1 MIIFNFLMSYII
13 FPLFF
18 SSIIYIF
25 ATIEK
30 HSYTKGIILIL
41 GILIFIN
48 YYFYKKIVMIIRKTY
63 VNRINYYLSIILIFL
78 TLFNIENFKEVI
90 KIINQNI
97 KNNFNQKIFLEI
109 KNFLNTT
116 SYFYSFSIIFIIG
129 IIFLSIIIYKKNNN
143 NKVEENYEEVKLLS
157 FRKKEKE
164 KLDFIIKNEKISSIL
179 IEAEIGN
186 GKTALINSLFK
197 EWQNKEIIYLKLPLI
212 KSVDELKS
220 NLFLE
225 LQRIFLKSDLDNQF
239 LNAFLDNISA
249 FKLGFL
255 EINFGKKDNMWNT
268 IKKLQKTLKELDKNI
283 IVVLDDIER
292 ENDANKIYE
301 SILFLG
307 ELSEYF
313 KDTKTITL
321 LLAQYSY
328 LEDILKKINKDTLYL
343 EKYYKYK
350 FKLNEPTAGEF
361 PDEDYKLLIEEVI
374 STSSNLSIDKNFKDD
389 FINSIIENIIFFF
402 TANEIVFNK
411 ENSNYIK
418 INIRALEKSIR
429 NIIYLYNFYK
439 DSYITY
445 CIFTYCILEENFKSS
460 ICSQLSHILDENTLS
475 EKETKNNILK
485 NYCNNSLKDYSKSN
499 IYTVFFKEII
509 DIISIYKKGEILIEK
524 LDIQSNTIK
533 EILNGNIEKTE
544 TLSIKGYEE
553 YIFNLI
559 KENST
564 KINLALEKNLIV
576 KKSELRKAINS
587 VNGLFQPSKISI
599 DKMKEILLKREY
611 TQREIEEKDDKKDTI
626 SELLEIGLND
636 SIKIQEIYE
645 ECSRKLDKD
654 FNIFIEKISKIE
666 DLKSNLPEISKLLEE
681 DKVQLKKEM

>member
-78 TLFNIENFKEVI
+78 TFFNIENFKEVI

-97 KNNFNQKIFLEI
+97 KNNFNQEIFLEI
-109 KNFLNTT
+109 KNILNTV
-116 SYFYSFSIIFIIG
+116 SYFYLFYFILLIG
-129 IIFLSIIIYKKNNN
+129 IIFLLTIIYNIFKNRKINKKVKENNR
-143 NKVEENYEEVKLLS
+143 EIKLLS
-157 FRKKEKE
+157 FREKE
-164 KLDFIIKNEKISSIL
+164 KDKLKSMIENKKISSIL

-186 GKTALINSLFK
+186 GKTTLINSLFK
-197 EWQNKEIIYLKLPLI
+197 DLQNEEIIYLKLPLI
-212 KSVDELKS
+212 KSVDELKR

-225 LQRIFLKSDLDNQF
+225 LQKIFLKNDLDNQF
-239 LNAFLDNISA
+239 INAFLDNISA

-255 EINFGKKDNMWNT
+255 EINFGKKENMWNT
-268 IKKLQKTLKELDKNI
+268 IKKLQNTLKELDKNI

-313 KDTKTITL
+313 RDTRTTTL
-321 LLAQYSY
+321 LLVQYNY
-328 LEDILKKINKDTLYL
+328 LKSKIKKDISSL

-350 FKLNEPTAGEF
+350 FKLNEPTAIEF
-361 PDEDYKLLIEEVI
+361 LDEDYKLLIEEAI
-374 STSSNLSIDKNFKDD
+374 LTLPKLSIDENFKDT
-389 FINSIIENIIFFF
+389 FINSIIENINFFF
-402 TANEIVFNK
+402 NK
-411 ENSNYIK
+411 ISNK
-418 INIRALEKSIR
+418 NTKLNIRSLEKSIQK
-429 NIIYLYNFYK
+429 IIYLYDFYK

-445 CIFTYCILEENFKSS
+445 SIFTYCILEENFQK
-460 ICSQLSHILDENTLS
+460 IIDTYISQVFKENTILK
-475 EKETKNNILK
+475 KEIKDSILK

-533 EILNGNIEKTE
+533 EILNGNIEKPE
-544 TLSIKGYEE
+544 IFSIKGYEE

-559 KENST
+559 KGSST
-564 KINLALEKNLIV
+564 KINSALENNLIV

-587 VNGLFQPSKISI
+587 VSEIFQPSEISI
-599 DKMKEILLKREY
+599 GKMKEILLKREY
-611 TQREIEEKDDKKDTI
+611 TQREIEEKEDKKDTI
-626 SELLEIGLND
+626 SELLEISFND
-636 SIKIQEIYE
+636 SIKILEIHE
-645 ECSRKLDKD
+645 EHSRKLDED
-654 FNIFIEKISKIE
+654 FNIFMQKISEIE
-666 DLKSNLPEISKLLEE
+666 DLKSVLSEIEKLLEE

>member
-78 TLFNIENFKEVI
+78 TFFNIENFKEVI

-97 KNNFNQKIFLEI
+97 KNNFNQEIFLEI
-109 KNFLNTT
+109 KNILNTV
-116 SYFYSFSIIFIIG
+116 SYFYLFYFILLIG
-129 IIFLSIIIYKKNNN
+129 IIFLLTIIYNIFKNRKINKKVKENN
-143 NKVEENYEEVKLLS
+143 EEIKLLS
-157 FRKKEKE
+157 FRKKEKD
-164 KLDFIIKNEKISSIL
+164 KLKSMIENKKISSIL

-186 GKTALINSLFK
+186 GKTTLINSLFK
-197 EWQNKEIIYLKLPLI
+197 DLQNEEIIYLKLPLI
-212 KSVDELKS
+212 KSVDELKR

-225 LQRIFLKSDLDNQF
+225 LQKIFLKNDLDNQF
-239 LNAFLDNISA
+239 INAFLDNISA

-255 EINFGKKDNMWNT
+255 EINFGKKENMWNT
-268 IKKLQKTLKELDKNI
+268 IKKLQNTLKELDKNI

-313 KDTKTITL
+313 RDTRTTTL
-321 LLAQYSY
+321 LLVQYNY
-328 LEDILKKINKDTLYL
+328 LKSKIKKDISSL

-350 FKLNEPTAGEF
+350 FKLNEPTAIEF
-361 PDEDYKLLIEEVI
+361 LDEDYKLLIEEAI
-374 STSSNLSIDKNFKDD
+374 LTLPKLSIDENFKDT
-389 FINSIIENIIFFF
+389 FINSIIENINFFF
-402 TANEIVFNK
+402 NKISNENTK
-411 ENSNYIK
+411 L
-418 INIRALEKSIR
+418 NIRSLEKSIQK
-429 NIIYLYNFYK
+429 IIYLYDFYK

-445 CIFTYCILEENFKSS
+445 SIFTYCILEENFQK
-460 ICSQLSHILDENTLS
+460 IIDTYISQVFKENTILK
-475 EKETKNNILK
+475 KEIKDSILK

-533 EILNGNIEKTE
+533 EILNGNIEKPE
-544 TLSIKGYEE
+544 IFSIKGYEE

-559 KENST
+559 KGSST
-564 KINLALEKNLIV
+564 KINSALENNLIV

-587 VNGLFQPSKISI
+587 VSEIFQPSEISI
-599 DKMKEILLKREY
+599 GKMKEILLKREY
-611 TQREIEEKDDKKDTI
+611 TQREIEEKEDKKDTI
-626 SELLEIGLND
+626 SELLEISFND
-636 SIKIQEIYE
+636 SIKILEIHE
-645 ECSRKLDKD
+645 EHSRKLDED
-654 FNIFIEKISKIE
+654 FNIFMQKISEIE
-666 DLKSNLPEISKLLEE
+666 DLKSVLSEIEKLLEE

>member
-25 ATIEK
+25 STIEK
-30 HSYTKGIILIL
+30 HSYTKGLILIL
-41 GILIFIN
+41 GLFIFIN
-48 YYFYKKIVMIIRKTY
+48 YYFYKKIVIIIRKTY

-78 TLFNIENFKEVI
+78 TFFNIENFKEVI

-97 KNNFNQKIFLEI
+97 KNNFNQEIFLEI
-109 KNFLNTT
+109 KNILNTV
-116 SYFYSFSIIFIIG
+116 SYFYLFYFILLIG
-129 IIFLSIIIYKKNNN
+129 IIFLLTIIYNIFKNRKINKKVKENN
-143 NKVEENYEEVKLLS
+143 EEIKLLS
-157 FRKKEKE
+157 FRKKEKD
-164 KLDFIIKNEKISSIL
+164 KLKSMIENKKISSIL

-186 GKTALINSLFK
+186 GKTTLINSLFK
-197 EWQNKEIIYLKLPLI
+197 DLQNEEIIYLKLPLI
-212 KSVDELKS
+212 KSVDELKR

-225 LQRIFLKSDLDNQF
+225 LQKIFLKNDLDNQF
-239 LNAFLDNISA
+239 INAFLDNISA

-255 EINFGKKDNMWNT
+255 EINFGKKENMWNT
-268 IKKLQKTLKELDKNI
+268 IKKLQNTLKELDKNI

-313 KDTKTITL
+313 RDTRTTTL
-321 LLAQYSY
+321 LLVQYNY
-328 LEDILKKINKDTLYL
+328 LKSKIKKDISSL

-350 FKLNEPTAGEF
+350 FKLNEPTAIEF
-361 PDEDYKLLIEEVI
+361 LDEDYKLLIEEAI
-374 STSSNLSIDKNFKDD
+374 LTLPKLSIDENFKDT
-389 FINSIIENIIFFF
+389 FINSIIENINFFF
-402 TANEIVFNK
+402 NK
-411 ENSNYIK
+411 ISNK
-418 INIRALEKSIR
+418 NTKLNIRSLEKSIQK
-429 NIIYLYNFYK
+429 IIYLYDFYK

-445 CIFTYCILEENFKSS
+445 SIFTYCILEENFQK
-460 ICSQLSHILDENTLS
+460 IIDTYISQVFKENTILK
-475 EKETKNNILK
+475 KEIKDSILK

-533 EILNGNIEKTE
+533 EILNGNIEKPE
-544 TLSIKGYEE
+544 IFSIKGYEE

-559 KENST
+559 KGSST
-564 KINLALEKNLIV
+564 KINSALENNLIV

-587 VNGLFQPSKISI
+587 VSEIFQPSEISI
-599 DKMKEILLKREY
+599 GKMKEILLKREY
-611 TQREIEEKDDKKDTI
+611 TQREIEEKEDKKDTI
-626 SELLEIGLND
+626 SELLEISFND
-636 SIKIQEIYE
+636 SIKILEIHE
-645 ECSRKLDKD
+645 EHSRKLDED
-654 FNIFIEKISKIE
+654 FNIFMQKISEIE
-666 DLKSNLPEISKLLEE
+666 DLKSVLSEIEKLLEE

>member
-1 MIIFNFLMSYII
+1 MTIFNFLMSYII

-97 KNNFNQKIFLEI
+97 KNNFNQEIFLEI
-109 KNFLNTT
+109 KNILNTV
-116 SYFYSFSIIFIIG
+116 SYFYLFYFILFIG
-129 IIFLSIIIYKKNNN
+129 IIFLLTIIYNIFKNREINKKVKENN
-143 NKVEENYEEVKLLS
+143 EEIKLLS
-157 FRKKEKE
+157 FREKE
-164 KLDFIIKNEKISSIL
+164 KDKLKSMIENKKISSIL

-186 GKTALINSLFK
+186 GKTTLINSLFK
-197 EWQNKEIIYLKLPLI
+197 DLQNEEIIYLKLPLI
-212 KSVDELKS
+212 KSVDELKR

-225 LQRIFLKSDLDNQF
+225 LQKIFLKNDLDNQF
-239 LNAFLDNISA
+239 INAFLDNISA

-255 EINFGKKDNMWNT
+255 EINFGKKENMWNT
-268 IKKLQKTLKELDKNI
+268 IKKLQNTLKELDKNI
-283 IVVLDDIER
+283 IVILDDIER

-313 KDTKTITL
+313 RDTKTTTL
-321 LLAQYSY
+321 LLVQYSY
-328 LEDILKKINKDTLYL
+328 LKSKIKKDISSL

-350 FKLNEPTAGEF
+350 FKLNEPTAIEF
-361 PDEDYKLLIEEVI
+361 LDEDYKLLIEEAI
-374 STSSNLSIDKNFKDD
+374 LTLPKSSIDENFKDT
-389 FINSIIENIIFFF
+389 FINSIIENINFFF
-402 TANEIVFNK
+402 NKISNENTK
-411 ENSNYIK
+411 L
-418 INIRALEKSIR
+418 NIRSLEKSIQK
-429 NIIYLYNFYK
+429 IIYLYDFYK

-445 CIFTYCILEENFKSS
+445 SIFTYCILEENFQKV
-460 ICSQLSHILDENTLS
+460 INTYISQVLKENTIL
-475 EKETKNNILK
+475 EKEIKNSILK
-485 NYCNNSLKDYSKSN
+485 NYCSNSLKDYSKSN

-544 TLSIKGYEE
+544 MLSIKGYEE

-564 KINLALEKNLIV
+564 KINLALENNLIV

-587 VNGLFQPSKISI
+587 VNGLFQPSKISV

-611 TQREIEEKDDKKDTI
+611 TQREIEEKEDKKNTI

-645 ECSRKLDKD
+645 EYSRKLDED

>member
-97 KNNFNQKIFLEI
+97 KNNFNQEIFLEI
-109 KNFLNTT
+109 KNILNTV
-116 SYFYSFSIIFIIG
+116 SYFYLFYFILFIG
-129 IIFLSIIIYKKNNN
+129 IIFLLTIIYNIFKNRKINKKVKENN
-143 NKVEENYEEVKLLS
+143 EEIKLLS
-157 FRKKEKE
+157 FREKE
-164 KLDFIIKNEKISSIL
+164 KDKLKSMIENKKISSIL

-186 GKTALINSLFK
+186 GKTTLINSLFK
-197 EWQNKEIIYLKLPLI
+197 DLQNEEIIYLKLPLI
-212 KSVDELKS
+212 KSVDELKR

-225 LQRIFLKSDLDNQF
+225 LQKIFLKNDLDNQF
-239 LNAFLDNISA
+239 INAFLDNISA

-255 EINFGKKDNMWNT
+255 EINFGKKENMWNT
-268 IKKLQKTLKELDKNI
+268 IKKLQNTLKELDKNI
-283 IVVLDDIER
+283 IVILDDIER

-313 KDTKTITL
+313 RDTRTTTL
-321 LLAQYSY
+321 LLVQYSY
-328 LEDILKKINKDTLYL
+328 LKSKIKKDISSL

-350 FKLNEPTAGEF
+350 FKLNEPTAIEF
-361 PDEDYKLLIEEVI
+361 LDEDYKLLIEEAI
-374 STSSNLSIDKNFKDD
+374 LTLPKSSIDENFKDT
-389 FINSIIENIIFFF
+389 FINSIIENINFFF
-402 TANEIVFNK
+402 NKISNENTK
-411 ENSNYIK
+411 L
-418 INIRALEKSIR
+418 NIRSLEKSIQK
-429 NIIYLYNFYK
+429 IIYLYDFYK

-445 CIFTYCILEENFKSS
+445 SIFTYCILEENFQKV
-460 ICSQLSHILDENTLS
+460 INTYISQVLKENTIL
-475 EKETKNNILK
+475 EKEIKNSILK
-485 NYCNNSLKDYSKSN
+485 NYCSNSLKDYSKSN

-544 TLSIKGYEE
+544 MLSIKGYEE

-564 KINLALEKNLIV
+564 KINLALENNLIV

-587 VNGLFQPSKISI
+587 VNGLFQPSKISV

-611 TQREIEEKDDKKDTI
+611 TQREIEEKEDKKNTI

-645 ECSRKLDKD
+645 EYSRKLDED

>member
-1 MIIFNFLMSYII
+1 MIILNFLMSYII

-25 ATIEK
+25 TTIEN
-30 HSYTKGIILIL
+30 HSYTKWLILIL
-41 GILIFIN
+41 GLLIFIN

-78 TLFNIENFKEVI
+78 TFFNIENFKEVI

-97 KNNFNQKIFLEI
+97 KNNFNQEIFLEI
-109 KNFLNTT
+109 KNILNTV
-116 SYFYSFSIIFIIG
+116 SYFYLFYFILLIG
-129 IIFLSIIIYKKNNN
+129 IIFLLTIIYNIFKNRKINKKVKENN
-143 NKVEENYEEVKLLS
+143 EEIKLLS
-157 FRKKEKE
+157 FREKE
-164 KLDFIIKNEKISSIL
+164 KDKLKSMIENKKISSIL

-186 GKTALINSLFK
+186 GKTTLINSLFK
-197 EWQNKEIIYLKLPLI
+197 DLQNEEIIYLKLPLI
-212 KSVDELKS
+212 KSVDELKR

-225 LQRIFLKSDLDNQF
+225 LQKIFLKNDLDNQF
-239 LNAFLDNISA
+239 INAFLDNISA

-255 EINFGKKDNMWNT
+255 EINFGKKENMWNT
-268 IKKLQKTLKELDKNI
+268 IKKLQNTLKELDKNI

-313 KDTKTITL
+313 RDTRTTTL
-321 LLAQYSY
+321 LLVQYNY
-328 LEDILKKINKDTLYL
+328 LKSKIKKDISSL

-350 FKLNEPTAGEF
+350 FKLNEPTAIEF
-361 PDEDYKLLIEEVI
+361 LDEDYKLLIEEAI
-374 STSSNLSIDKNFKDD
+374 LTLPKSSIDENFKDT
-389 FINSIIENIIFFF
+389 FINSIIENINFFF
-402 TANEIVFNK
+402 NK
-411 ENSNYIK
+411 ISNK
-418 INIRALEKSIR
+418 NTKLNIRSLEKSIQK
-429 NIIYLYNFYK
+429 IIYLYDFYK

-445 CIFTYCILEENFKSS
+445 SIFTYCILEENFQKVIDSY
-460 ICSQLSHILDENTLS
+460 ISQILKENTIS
-475 EKETKNNILK
+475 KEEIKNSILK

-499 IYTVFFKEII
+499 TYTVFLKEII

-544 TLSIKGYEE
+544 TFSIKGYEE

-559 KENST
+559 KGSST
-564 KINLALEKNLIV
+564 KINFALENDLIV

-587 VNGLFQPSKISI
+587 VSEIFQPSKISI

-611 TQREIEEKDDKKDTI
+611 TQREIEEKEDKKDKISGLLEAFSNNSIEIQKI
-626 SELLEIGLND
+626 SEE
-636 SIKIQEIYE
+636 YF
-645 ECSRKLDKD
+645 RKLDKNN
-654 FNIFIEKISKIE
+654 NIFIEKISKIE

-681 DKVQLKKEM
+681 DKVQLKKEI

>member
-18 SSIIYIF
+18 SSIVYIF
-25 ATIEK
+25 ATIEN
-30 HSYTKGIILIL
+30 HSYTKVLILIL
-41 GILIFIN
+41 GLLIFIN

-63 VNRINYYLSIILIFL
+63 IDRINYYFSIILIFL
-78 TLFNIENFKEVI
+78 TFFNIENFKEVI
-90 KIINQNI
+90 TTINQNI
-97 KNNFNQKIFLEI
+97 KNNFNQGIFLEI
-109 KNFLNTT
+109 KKYFYTF
-116 SYFYSFSIIFIIG
+116 SYFYLFYFILFIG
-129 IIFLSIIIYKKNNN
+129 IIFLLTSIYNIFKNRKINKKVKENN
-143 NKVEENYEEVKLLS
+143 EEIKLLS
-157 FRKKEKE
+157 FREKE
-164 KLDFIIKNEKISSIL
+164 KNKLKSIIENKKISSIL

-186 GKTALINSLFK
+186 GKTTLINSLFK
-197 EWQNKEIIYLKLPLI
+197 DLQNEEIIYLKLPLI
-212 KSVDELKS
+212 KSVDELKR

-225 LQRIFLKSDLDNQF
+225 LQKIFLKNDLDNQF
-239 LNAFLDNISA
+239 INAFLDNISA

-255 EINFGKKDNMWNT
+255 EINFGKNENMWNT
-268 IKKLQKTLKELDKNI
+268 IKKLQNTLKELDKNI
-283 IVVLDDIER
+283 IIVLDDIER

-313 KDTKTITL
+313 RDTRTTTL
-321 LLAQYSY
+321 LLVQYSY
-328 LEDILKKINKDTLYL
+328 LKSKIKKDISSL

-350 FKLNEPTAGEF
+350 FKLNEPTAIEF
-361 PDEDYKLLIEEVI
+361 LDEDYKLLIEEAI
-374 STSSNLSIDKNFKDD
+374 LTLPKSSIDENFKDT
-389 FINSIIENIIFFF
+389 FINSIIENINFFF
-402 TANEIVFNK
+402 NKISNENTK
-411 ENSNYIK
+411 L
-418 INIRALEKSIR
+418 NIRSLEKSIQK
-429 NIIYLYNFYK
+429 IIYLYDFYK

-445 CIFTYCILEENFKSS
+445 SIFTYCILEENFQKV
-460 ICSQLSHILDENTLS
+460 INTYISQVLKENTIL
-475 EKETKNNILK
+475 EKEIKNSILK
-485 NYCNNSLKDYSKSN
+485 NYCSNSLKDYSKSN

-509 DIISIYKKGEILIEK
+509 DIISIYKKWEILIEK

-544 TLSIKGYEE
+544 MLSIKGYEE

-564 KINLALEKNLIV
+564 KINLALENNLIV

-587 VNGLFQPSKISI
+587 VNGLFQPSKISV

-611 TQREIEEKDDKKDTI
+611 TQREIEEKEDKKNTI

-645 ECSRKLDKD
+645 EYSRKLDED

>member
-78 TLFNIENFKEVI
+78 TFFNIENFKEVI

-97 KNNFNQKIFLEI
+97 KNNFNQEIFLEI
-109 KNFLNTT
+109 KNILNTV
-116 SYFYSFSIIFIIG
+116 SYFYLFYFILLIG
-129 IIFLSIIIYKKNNN
+129 IIFLLTIIYNIFKNKKINKKVKENN
-143 NKVEENYEEVKLLS
+143 EEIKLLS
-157 FRKKEKE
+157 FREKE
-164 KLDFIIKNEKISSIL
+164 KDKLKSMIENKKISSIL

-186 GKTALINSLFK
+186 GKTTLINSLFK
-197 EWQNKEIIYLKLPLI
+197 DLQNEEIIYLKLPLI
-212 KSVDELKS
+212 KSVDELKR

-225 LQRIFLKSDLDNQF
+225 LQKIFLKNDLDNQF
-239 LNAFLDNISA
+239 INAFLDNISA

-255 EINFGKKDNMWNT
+255 EINFGKKENMWNT
-268 IKKLQKTLKELDKNI
+268 IKKLQNTLKELDKNI
-283 IVVLDDIER
+283 IVILDDIER

-313 KDTKTITL
+313 RDTRTTTL
-321 LLAQYSY
+321 LLVQYSY
-328 LEDILKKINKDTLYL
+328 LKSKIKKDISSL

-350 FKLNEPTAGEF
+350 FKLNEPTAIEF
-361 PDEDYKLLIEEVI
+361 LDKDYKLLIEEAI
-374 STSSNLSIDKNFKDD
+374 LTLPKSSIDENFKDT
-389 FINSIIENIIFFF
+389 FINSIIENINFFF
-402 TANEIVFNK
+402 NKISNENTK
-411 ENSNYIK
+411 L
-418 INIRALEKSIR
+418 NIRSLEKSIQK
-429 NIIYLYNFYK
+429 IIYLYDFYK

-445 CIFTYCILEENFKSS
+445 SIFTYCILEENFQKV
-460 ICSQLSHILDENTLS
+460 IDTYISQVLRENTIL
-475 EKETKNNILK
+475 EKEIKNSILK
-485 NYCNNSLKDYSKSN
+485 NYCSNSLKDYSKSN

-544 TLSIKGYEE
+544 MLSIKGYEE

-564 KINLALEKNLIV
+564 KINLALENNLIV

-587 VNGLFQPSKISI
+587 VNGLFQPSKISV

-611 TQREIEEKDDKKDTI
+611 TQREIEEKEDKKNTI

-645 ECSRKLDKD
+645 EYSRKLDED

>member
-78 TLFNIENFKEVI
+78 TFFNIENFKEVI

-97 KNNFNQKIFLEI
+97 KNNFNQEIFLEI
-109 KNFLNTT
+109 KNILNTV
-116 SYFYSFSIIFIIG
+116 SYFYLFYFILLIG
-129 IIFLSIIIYKKNNN
+129 IIFLLTIIYNIFKNRKINKKVKENN
-143 NKVEENYEEVKLLS
+143 EEIKLLS
-157 FRKKEKE
+157 FRKKEKD
-164 KLDFIIKNEKISSIL
+164 KLKSMIENKKISSIL

-186 GKTALINSLFK
+186 GKTTLINSLFK
-197 EWQNKEIIYLKLPLI
+197 DLQNEEIIYLKLPLI
-212 KSVDELKS
+212 KSVDELKR

-225 LQRIFLKSDLDNQF
+225 LQKIFLKNDLDNQF
-239 LNAFLDNISA
+239 INAFLDNISA

-255 EINFGKKDNMWNT
+255 EINFGKKENMWNT
-268 IKKLQKTLKELDKNI
+268 IKKLQNTLKELDKNI

-313 KDTKTITL
+313 RDTRTTTL
-321 LLAQYSY
+321 LLVQYNY
-328 LEDILKKINKDTLYL
+328 LKSKIKKDISSL

-350 FKLNEPTAGEF
+350 FKLNEPTAIEF
-361 PDEDYKLLIEEVI
+361 LDEDYKLLIEEAI
-374 STSSNLSIDKNFKDD
+374 LTLPKLSIDENFKDT
-389 FINSIIENIIFFF
+389 FINSIIENINFFF
-402 TANEIVFNK
+402 NK
-411 ENSNYIK
+411 ISNK
-418 INIRALEKSIR
+418 NTKLNIRSLEKSIQK
-429 NIIYLYNFYK
+429 IIYLYDFYK

-445 CIFTYCILEENFKSS
+445 SIFTYCILEENFQKVIDSY
-460 ICSQLSHILDENTLS
+460 ISQILKENTIS
-475 EKETKNNILK
+475 KEEIKNSILK

-499 IYTVFFKEII
+499 TYTVFLKEII

-544 TLSIKGYEE
+544 TFSIKGYEE

-559 KENST
+559 KGSST
-564 KINLALEKNLIV
+564 KINFALENDLIV

-587 VNGLFQPSKISI
+587 VSEIFQPSKISI

-611 TQREIEEKDDKKDTI
+611 TQREIEENEDKISGLLEAFSNNSIEIQKI
-626 SELLEIGLND
+626 SEE
-636 SIKIQEIYE
+636 YF
-645 ECSRKLDKD
+645 RKLDKNN
-654 FNIFIEKISKIE
+654 NIFIEKISKIE

-681 DKVQLKKEM
+681 DKVQLKKEI

>member
-78 TLFNIENFKEVI
+78 TFFNIENFKEVI

-97 KNNFNQKIFLEI
+97 KNNFNQEIFLEI
-109 KNFLNTT
+109 KNILNTV
-116 SYFYSFSIIFIIG
+116 SYFYLFYFILLIG
-129 IIFLSIIIYKKNNN
+129 IIFLLTIIYNIFKNRKINKKVKENN
-143 NKVEENYEEVKLLS
+143 EEIKLLS
-157 FRKKEKE
+157 FRKKEKD
-164 KLDFIIKNEKISSIL
+164 KLKSMIENKKISSIL

-186 GKTALINSLFK
+186 GKTTLINSLFK
-197 EWQNKEIIYLKLPLI
+197 DLQNEEIIYLKLPLI
-212 KSVDELKS
+212 KSVDELKR

-225 LQRIFLKSDLDNQF
+225 LQKIFLKNDLDNQF
-239 LNAFLDNISA
+239 INAFLDNISA

-255 EINFGKKDNMWNT
+255 EINFGKKENMWNT
-268 IKKLQKTLKELDKNI
+268 IKKLQNTLKELDKNI

-313 KDTKTITL
+313 RDTRTTTL
-321 LLAQYSY
+321 LLVQYNY
-328 LEDILKKINKDTLYL
+328 LKSKIKKDISSL

-350 FKLNEPTAGEF
+350 FKLNEPTAIEF
-361 PDEDYKLLIEEVI
+361 LDEDYKLLIEEAI
-374 STSSNLSIDKNFKDD
+374 LTLPKLSIDENFKDT
-389 FINSIIENIIFFF
+389 FINSIIENINFFF
-402 TANEIVFNK
+402 NK
-411 ENSNYIK
+411 ISNK
-418 INIRALEKSIR
+418 NTKLNIRSLEKSIQK
-429 NIIYLYNFYK
+429 IIYLYDFYK

-445 CIFTYCILEENFKSS
+445 SIFTYCILEENFQKVIDSY
-460 ICSQLSHILDENTLS
+460 ISQILKENTIS
-475 EKETKNNILK
+475 KEEIKNSILK

-499 IYTVFFKEII
+499 TYTVFLKEII

-544 TLSIKGYEE
+544 TFSIKGYEE

-559 KENST
+559 KGSST
-564 KINLALEKNLIV
+564 KINFALENDLIV

-587 VNGLFQPSKISI
+587 VSEIFQPSKISI

-611 TQREIEEKDDKKDTI
+611 TQREIEENEDKKDKISGLLEAFSNNSIEIQKI
-626 SELLEIGLND
+626 SEE
-636 SIKIQEIYE
+636 YF
-645 ECSRKLDKD
+645 RKLDKNN
-654 FNIFIEKISKIE
+654 NIFIEKISKIE

-681 DKVQLKKEM
+681 DKVQLKKEI